1 MERAADETKATKV
14 DPIRAL
20 FFGKRVLGIISLD
33 WAKNHMK
40 LTTI

>member
-1 MERAADETKATKV
+1 MERAANENKAAKG
-14 DPIRAL
+14 DPIRT
-20 FFGKRVLGIISLD
+20 FFFGIISQD